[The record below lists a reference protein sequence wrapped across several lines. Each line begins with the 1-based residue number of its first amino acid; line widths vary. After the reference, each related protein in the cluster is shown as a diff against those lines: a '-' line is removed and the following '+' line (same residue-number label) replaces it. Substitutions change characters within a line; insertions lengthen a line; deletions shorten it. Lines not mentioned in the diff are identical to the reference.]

1 VDEVSNLTLKLF
13 EKTHP
18 CQTDQGDEDGV
29 LDDDEEAELDAK
41 VIDVAS
47 DLVAAMALVIGP
59 EFAQYFKVFLPHIK
73 KYYVSIFVENGYFG
87 LRLVI
92 ELGVII

>member
-1 VDEVSNLTLKLF
+1 MDEVANLTLKHF

-18 CQTDQGDEDGV
+18 CQTDQRDEDGV

-41 VIDVAS
+41 VVDVAS

-59 EFAQYFKVFLPHIK
+59 EFAEYFKVFLPHIK
-73 KYYVSIFVENGYFG
+73 KYYVSTFVKNSYFQFG
-87 LRLVI
+87 TCR
-92 ELGVII
+92 